1 MRCPS
6 RTANTGEQ
14 FDLLSGQN
22 WPGDA
27 DAPVKFEGL
36 GYIRALTSLSRDPK
50 EWRTEPLSDAELA
63 LWREV
68 EPYIDHGYFP
78 PVYHDDGRLGAR
90 AAWLAGSQAGGQ
102 LQPRPDPIRAE
113 RREQNVFDWWR
124 ARNGIDGELSVKQQ
138 DDAWRKVEHYQR
150 CHRIDLDKPI
160 ELQIPRWLLTAKPR
174 PAPGL
179 CWDFPEYH
187 EEDRRPY
194 FEDPYPNE
202 PYGQSRPP
210 PPEEWF
216 DPENY
221 EPGKQAKK
229 ARKKQASDQPGP
241 QPAAPRE
248 ARAPRVSDEEIE
260 IVKEQLASGMKMTE
274 VSDTL
279 NQYLIEQG
287 RKPIS
292 RPGLI
297 GIINKVGN
305 HNGQRRAG
313 GG

>member
-1 MRCPS
+1 MPFSFR
-6 RTANTGEQ
+6 NKGEQ
-14 FDLLSGQN
+14 FELLSGKN
-22 WPGDA
+22 WGDR
-27 DAPVKFEGL
+27 DVPVMFEGL
-36 GYIRALTSLSRDPK
+36 GYIRAPLTLRDPK
-50 EWRTEPLSDAELA
+50 EWRTEPLSEAELA

-68 EPYIDHGYFP
+68 EPYIDRYFP
-78 PVYHDDGRLGAR
+78 PVYHDDGVLVLEPHNWQ
-90 AAWLAGSQAGGQ
+90 AAKQAAKLRHAQ
-102 LQPRPDPIRAE
+102 TEAE
-113 RREQNVFDWWR
+113 ARRERHVFDWWR
-124 ARNGIDGELSVKQQ
+124 AHKGIDGELSVKQQ
-138 DDAWRKVEHYQR
+138 DDAWRKAESFVRWY
-150 CHRIDLDKPI
+150 RIDLDKPI
-160 ELQIPRWLLTAKPR
+160 ELQIPSWLLTAKPR
-174 PAPGL
+174 PAFDF
-179 CWDFPEYH
+179 CWEFPEYH

-210 PPEEWF
+210 PPPPEEWF
-216 DPENY
+216 DPVEY
-221 EPGKQAKK
+221 EPGKQAKKGKK